1 MDMVLSLGLAE
12 YANRGT
18 PAADPSNSIN
28 RVKPLIPPELATIC
42 GLPIATPVACPVLP
56 IMASVVSELLHA
68 ALLVKSAVL
77 PSLKVPFAANCTLAP
92 IVTEGTA
99 GVTWMAVSILVGGGG
114 GPPEDE
120 PQPPEI
126 MAPIAAMTGSVRIRK
141 PNRLL
146 DLIETLH
153 HSRRKL

>member
-1 MDMVLSLGLAE
+1 
-12 YANRGT
+12 
-18 PAADPSNSIN
+18 
-28 RVKPLIPPELATIC
+28 
-42 GLPIATPVACPVLP
+42 VLP
-56 IMASVVSELLHA
+56 MVASVVSELLHA

-99 GVTWMAVSILVGGGG
+99 GVTWMAVSVLVGGGG